1 MTYSFSRKSLSQN
14 PHPYVQ
20 VLNIALSSSQKQ
32 LKVKLDLRMSPS
44 QEGERGGFSGAVKL
58 SSSSLNDYIAPSQ
71 ACIIPLSS
79 DGNTLLVNDGLHDAG
94 EGDGGEILL
103 RAKRGAENKKR
114 FDVAK
119 EDFSKDGKSM
129 IKVSLSDCLACS
141 GCVTSAETVLMEQQS
156 VEEFLGQNFSSEGN
170 IQPVGGTHDR
180 GRGGGGRRRRLVV
193 TLSPQS
199 TASLAVKYSVKYEEM
214 LEKMCGFFKTH
225 FNARAVCS
233 STEARAASRA
243 RYAKE
248 FTERKSKSS
257 GLLPMIASACPGW
270 VCYAE
275 KTENALRDV
284 NLLAKAK
291 SPQAIAGTFA
301 KKGRRAAFSEDTE
314 EEEEEE
320 EEEAYH
326 VSVMP
331 CFDKKLEASRR
342 EFKTKREGDVLGQ
355 GKDDDVD
362 GVNETDCVLT
372 TTEVV
377 ELLEKKCNIV
387 DEAGVRS
394 LPSAKIDSMFASW
407 FRTEDMMDVEEDEQE
422 DALLPPAFAATSGA
436 YLEYVFRK
444 AARDLY
450 GVDLRGKDLEYKTL
464 TNADMREVELKIE
477 GEVKLKFLLAYGFRN
492 VQNVTRA
499 LKREPNKW
507 DFVEMMAC
515 PSGCANGGGQVPP
528 KQSYL
533 NAKLLKR
540 VEEAYMEGEIESERR
555 NLHSAAVKSL
565 ITSAEENGDTL
576 SAYDTTYNALAASND
591 MKKKVTIANVDNW

>member
-1 MTYSFSRKSLSQN
+1 M
-14 PHPYVQ
+14 
-20 VLNIALSSSQKQ
+20 
-32 LKVKLDLRMSPS
+32 
-44 QEGERGGFSGAVKL
+44 KL
-58 SSSSLNDYIAPSQ
+58 SASSLNDYIAPSQ

-79 DGNTLLVNDGLHDAG
+79 DDGHSKLHLQDDDAFG
-94 EGDGGEILL
+94 EDGGEILL
-103 RAKRGAENKKR
+103 RSKRAENNKKR
-114 FDVAK
+114 FEPAK
-119 EDFSKDGKSM
+119 EDFSKDGKS

-170 IQPVGGTHDR
+170 QPLGGTHD
-180 GRGGGGRRRRLVV
+180 GGGGRRRRRLVV

-225 FNARAVCS
+225 FNAQAVCS

-248 FTERKSKSS
+248 FTERKKASS
-257 GLLPMIASACPGW
+257 SLLPMIASACPGW

-301 KKGRRAAFSEDTE
+301 KKGRRAAFSEDT
-314 EEEEEE
+314 EE

-576 SAYDTTYNALAASND
+576 SAYDTTYNALVASND

>member
-1 MTYSFSRKSLSQN
+1 M
-14 PHPYVQ
+14 
-20 VLNIALSSSQKQ
+20 
-32 LKVKLDLRMSPS
+32 
-44 QEGERGGFSGAVKL
+44 KL
-58 SSSSLNDYIAPSQ
+58 SASSLNDYIAPSQ

-79 DGNTLLVNDGLHDAG
+79 DDGHSKLHLQDDDAFG
-94 EGDGGEILL
+94 EDGGEILL
-103 RAKRGAENKKR
+103 RSKRAENNKKR
-114 FDVAK
+114 FEPAK
-119 EDFSKDGKSM
+119 EDFSKDGKS

-170 IQPVGGTHDR
+170 QPLGGTHD
-180 GRGGGGRRRRLVV
+180 GGGGRRRRRLVV

-225 FNARAVCS
+225 FNAQAVCS

-248 FTERKSKSS
+248 FTERKKASS
-257 GLLPMIASACPGW
+257 SLLPMIASACPGW

-301 KKGRRAAFSEDTE
+301 KKGRRAAFSE
-314 EEEEEE
+314 EEEEE

-355 GKDDDVD
+355 GKDDDDVD
-362 GVNETDCVLT
+362 SVNETDCVLT

-528 KQSYL
+528 QQSYL
-533 NAKLLKR
+533 NAELLKR

>member
-1 MTYSFSRKSLSQN
+1 MLSIDTN
-14 PHPYVQ
+14 F
-20 VLNIALSSSQKQ
+20 LSSENNN
-32 LKVKLDLRMSPS
+32 RNMSS
-44 QEGERGGFSGAVKL
+44 SAGGGGFSGAVKL
-58 SSSSLNDYIAPSQ
+58 SASSLNDYIAPSQ
-71 ACIIPLSS
+71 ACIVPLSADS
-79 DGNTLLVNDGLHDAG
+79 LSNAVKVGNDDDDFGA
-94 EGDGGEILL
+94 GGEILL
-103 RAKRGAENKKR
+103 RSRTTTRIEEEEASTSSMKQKKKR
-114 FDVAK
+114 FEPAR
-119 EDFSKDGKSM
+119 EDFSEDGKS

-141 GCVTSAETVLMEQQS
+141 GCVTSAETVLMQQQS
-156 VEEFLGQNFSSEGN
+156 VEEFLAKNFESGN
-170 IQPVGGTHDR
+170 A
-180 GRGGGGRRRRLVV
+180 RLVV
-193 TLSPQS
+193 TISPQS
-199 TASLAVKYSVKYEEM
+199 VASLAVKYNVKSEEM
-214 LEKMCGFFKTH
+214 LEKLCGFFKRH
-225 FNARAVCS
+225 FNAFAVCS
-233 STEARAASRA
+233 SNEARAASRA
-243 RYAKE
+243 RYARE
-248 FTERKSKSS
+248 FTERKTSS
-257 GLLPMIASACPGW
+257 SSLLPMIASACPGW

-301 KKGRRAAFSEDTE
+301 KKAALSEET
-314 EEEEEE
+314 
-320 EEEAYH
+320 EAYH

-331 CFDKKLEASRR
+331 CFDKKLEASRK
-342 EFKTKREGDVLGQ
+342 EFKTDNT
-355 GKDDDVD
+355 
-362 GVNETDCVLT
+362 NETDCVLT

-377 ELLEKKCNIV
+377 ELLEKKCNVV

-407 FRTEDMMDVEEDEQE
+407 SRTEDMMDVEEEDERE
-422 DALLPPAFAATSGA
+422 DVLLPPAFAATSGA

-528 KQSYL
+528 PQSYL

-540 VEEAYMEGEIESERR
+540 VEEAYMESEMESECK
-555 NLHSAAVKSL
+555 NLRSTALKSVISSANETGNALNPVF
-565 ITSAEENGDTL
+565 
-576 SAYDTTYNALAASND
+576 DTTYNALAASDD
-591 MKKKVTIANVDNW
+591 MKNKVTIANVDNW

>member
-1 MTYSFSRKSLSQN
+1 
-14 PHPYVQ
+14 
-20 VLNIALSSSQKQ
+20 
-32 LKVKLDLRMSPS
+32 
-44 QEGERGGFSGAVKL
+44 
-58 SSSSLNDYIAPSQ
+58 
-71 ACIIPLSS
+71 
-79 DGNTLLVNDGLHDAG
+79 
-94 EGDGGEILL
+94 
-103 RAKRGAENKKR
+103 
-114 FDVAK
+114 
-119 EDFSKDGKSM
+119 
-129 IKVSLSDCLACS
+129 
-141 GCVTSAETVLMEQQS
+141 MEQQS
-156 VEEFLGQNFSSEGN
+156 VEEFLGQNFSLEGN
-170 IQPVGGTHDR
+170 QPLGGTHDG
-180 GRGGGGRRRRLVV
+180 GRGGGRRRRLVV

-225 FNARAVCS
+225 FNAQAVCS

-248 FTERKSKSS
+248 FTERKKASS
-257 GLLPMIASACPGW
+257 SLLPMIASACPGW

-320 EEEAYH
+320 EAYH

-362 GVNETDCVLT
+362 SVNETDCVLT

-528 KQSYL
+528 QQSYL

>member
-1 MTYSFSRKSLSQN
+1 MIFVLALNPFHTPTTSTKYRSF
-14 PHPYVQ
+14 
-20 VLNIALSSSQKQ
+20 ISSQKQ
-32 LKVKLDLRMSPS
+32 RSKKKLDLKMSPS
-44 QEGERGGFSGAVKL
+44 QGGEQTGGFSGAVKL

-79 DGNTLLVNDGLHDAG
+79 DGNKLLNDVNDAG

-103 RAKRGAENKKR
+103 RAKRGANENKNKKR
-114 FDVAK
+114 FEPAK
-119 EDFSKDGKSM
+119 EDFSKDGKSSM
-129 IKVSLSDCLACS
+129 VKVSLSDCLACS

-170 IQPVGGTHDR
+170 IQPVGGTHD
-180 GRGGGGRRRRLVV
+180 GGGGRGRRRRRLVV

-320 EEEAYH
+320 EAYH

-362 GVNETDCVLT
+362 SVNETDCVLT

-576 SAYDTTYNALAASND
+576 SAYDTTYNALAVSND

>member
-1 MTYSFSRKSLSQN
+1 
-14 PHPYVQ
+14 
-20 VLNIALSSSQKQ
+20 
-32 LKVKLDLRMSPS
+32 MSPS
-44 QEGERGGFSGAVKL
+44 QEGEQTGGFSGAVKL

-79 DGNTLLVNDGLHDAG
+79 DGNKLLNDVNDAG

-103 RAKRGAENKKR
+103 RAKRGAENKNKKR
-114 FDVAK
+114 FVFEPAK
-119 EDFSKDGKSM
+119 EDFSKDGKST

-170 IQPVGGTHDR
+170 QPLGGTHDR
-180 GRGGGGRRRRLVV
+180 GRGRRRKRLVV

-301 KKGRRAAFSEDTE
+301 KKGRRAAFSEDT
-314 EEEEEE
+314 EE

>member
-1 MTYSFSRKSLSQN
+1 M
-14 PHPYVQ
+14 
-20 VLNIALSSSQKQ
+20 
-32 LKVKLDLRMSPS
+32 
-44 QEGERGGFSGAVKL
+44 KL
-58 SSSSLNDYIAPSQ
+58 SASSLNDYIAPSQ

-79 DGNTLLVNDGLHDAG
+79 DDGHSKLHLQDDDAFG
-94 EGDGGEILL
+94 EDGGEILL
-103 RAKRGAENKKR
+103 RSKRAENNKKR
-114 FDVAK
+114 FEPAK
-119 EDFSKDGKSM
+119 EDFSKDGKS

-170 IQPVGGTHDR
+170 QPLGGTHD
-180 GRGGGGRRRRLVV
+180 GGGGRRRRRLVV

-225 FNARAVCS
+225 FNAQAVCS

-248 FTERKSKSS
+248 FTERKKASS
-257 GLLPMIASACPGW
+257 SLLPMIASACPGW

-320 EEEAYH
+320 EAYH

-355 GKDDDVD
+355 GKDDDDVD
-362 GVNETDCVLT
+362 SVNETDCVLT

-528 KQSYL
+528 QQSYL

>member
-1 MTYSFSRKSLSQN
+1 
-14 PHPYVQ
+14 
-20 VLNIALSSSQKQ
+20 
-32 LKVKLDLRMSPS
+32 MSPS
-44 QEGERGGFSGAVKL
+44 QEGEHTGGFSGAVKL

-79 DGNTLLVNDGLHDAG
+79 DGNKLLNDVNDAG

-103 RAKRGAENKKR
+103 RAKRGAENKNKKR
-114 FDVAK
+114 FVFEPAK
-119 EDFSKDGKSM
+119 EDFSKDGKST

-170 IQPVGGTHDR
+170 QPLGGTHDR
-180 GRGGGGRRRRLVV
+180 GRGRRRKRLVV

-314 EEEEEE
+314 EEEE
-320 EEEAYH
+320 AYH

-362 GVNETDCVLT
+362 SVNETDCVLT

>member
-1 MTYSFSRKSLSQN
+1 
-14 PHPYVQ
+14 
-20 VLNIALSSSQKQ
+20 
-32 LKVKLDLRMSPS
+32 
-44 QEGERGGFSGAVKL
+44 
-58 SSSSLNDYIAPSQ
+58 
-71 ACIIPLSS
+71 
-79 DGNTLLVNDGLHDAG
+79 
-94 EGDGGEILL
+94 
-103 RAKRGAENKKR
+103 
-114 FDVAK
+114 
-119 EDFSKDGKSM
+119 
-129 IKVSLSDCLACS
+129 
-141 GCVTSAETVLMEQQS
+141 
-156 VEEFLGQNFSSEGN
+156 
-170 IQPVGGTHDR
+170 
-180 GRGGGGRRRRLVV
+180 
-193 TLSPQS
+193 
-199 TASLAVKYSVKYEEM
+199 LAVKYSVKYEEM

-320 EEEAYH
+320 EAYH

-362 GVNETDCVLT
+362 SFNETDCVLT

>member
-1 MTYSFSRKSLSQN
+1 M
-14 PHPYVQ
+14 
-20 VLNIALSSSQKQ
+20 
-32 LKVKLDLRMSPS
+32 
-44 QEGERGGFSGAVKL
+44 KL
-58 SSSSLNDYIAPSQ
+58 SASSLNDYIAPSQ

-79 DGNTLLVNDGLHDAG
+79 DGNKLLNDVNDAG

-103 RAKRGAENKKR
+103 RSKRAENNKKR
-114 FDVAK
+114 FEPAK
-119 EDFSKDGKSM
+119 EDFSKDGKS

-156 VEEFLGQNFSSEGN
+156 VEEFLGQNFSLEGN
-170 IQPVGGTHDR
+170 QPLGGTHDGG
-180 GRGGGGRRRRLVV
+180 GRGGRRRLVV

-225 FNARAVCS
+225 FNAQAVCS

-248 FTERKSKSS
+248 FTERKKASS
-257 GLLPMIASACPGW
+257 SLLPMIASACPGW

-320 EEEAYH
+320 EAYH

-362 GVNETDCVLT
+362 SVNETDCVLT

-528 KQSYL
+528 QQSYL

-576 SAYDTTYNALAASND
+576 STYDTTYNALAASND

>member
-1 MTYSFSRKSLSQN
+1 
-14 PHPYVQ
+14 
-20 VLNIALSSSQKQ
+20 
-32 LKVKLDLRMSPS
+32 MSPS
-44 QEGERGGFSGAVKL
+44 QEGEQTGGFSGAVKL

-79 DGNTLLVNDGLHDAG
+79 DGNKLLNDVNDAG

-103 RAKRGAENKKR
+103 RAKRGAENKNKKR
-114 FDVAK
+114 FVFEPAK
-119 EDFSKDGKSM
+119 EDFSKDGKST

-156 VEEFLGQNFSSEGN
+156 VEEFLGQNFSLEGN
-170 IQPVGGTHDR
+170 QPLGGTHDR
-180 GRGGGGRRRRLVV
+180 GRGRRRKRLVV

-314 EEEEEE
+314 EEEE
-320 EEEAYH
+320 AYH

-362 GVNETDCVLT
+362 SVNETDCVLT

>member
-1 MTYSFSRKSLSQN
+1 M
-14 PHPYVQ
+14 
-20 VLNIALSSSQKQ
+20 
-32 LKVKLDLRMSPS
+32 
-44 QEGERGGFSGAVKL
+44 KL
-58 SSSSLNDYIAPSQ
+58 SASSLNDYIAPSQ

-79 DGNTLLVNDGLHDAG
+79 DDGHSKLHLQDDDAFG
-94 EGDGGEILL
+94 EDGGEILL
-103 RAKRGAENKKR
+103 RSKRAENNKKR
-114 FDVAK
+114 FEPAK
-119 EDFSKDGKSM
+119 EDFSKDGKS

-170 IQPVGGTHDR
+170 QPLGGTHD
-180 GRGGGGRRRRLVV
+180 GGGGRRRRRLVV

-225 FNARAVCS
+225 FNAQAVCS

-248 FTERKSKSS
+248 FTERKKASS
-257 GLLPMIASACPGW
+257 SLLPMIASACPGW

-320 EEEAYH
+320 EAYH

-355 GKDDDVD
+355 GKDDDDVD
-362 GVNETDCVLT
+362 SVNETDCVLT

-528 KQSYL
+528 QQSYL

-576 SAYDTTYNALAASND
+576 STYDTTYNALAASND

>member
-1 MTYSFSRKSLSQN
+1 M
-14 PHPYVQ
+14 
-20 VLNIALSSSQKQ
+20 
-32 LKVKLDLRMSPS
+32 
-44 QEGERGGFSGAVKL
+44 KL
-58 SSSSLNDYIAPSQ
+58 SASSLNDYIAPSQ

-79 DGNTLLVNDGLHDAG
+79 DDGHSKLHLQDDDAFG
-94 EGDGGEILL
+94 EDGGEILL
-103 RAKRGAENKKR
+103 RSKRAENNKKR
-114 FDVAK
+114 FEPAK
-119 EDFSKDGKSM
+119 EDFSKDGKS

-170 IQPVGGTHDR
+170 QPLGGTHD
-180 GRGGGGRRRRLVV
+180 GGGGRRRRRLVV

-225 FNARAVCS
+225 FNAQAVCS

-248 FTERKSKSS
+248 FTERKKASS
-257 GLLPMIASACPGW
+257 SLLPMIASACPGW

-301 KKGRRAAFSEDTE
+301 KKGRRAAFSE
-314 EEEEEE
+314 EEEEE

-362 GVNETDCVLT
+362 SVNETDCVLT

-528 KQSYL
+528 QQSYL
-533 NAKLLKR
+533 NAELLKR

>member
-1 MTYSFSRKSLSQN
+1 M
-14 PHPYVQ
+14 
-20 VLNIALSSSQKQ
+20 
-32 LKVKLDLRMSPS
+32 
-44 QEGERGGFSGAVKL
+44 
-58 SSSSLNDYIAPSQ
+58 
-71 ACIIPLSS
+71 
-79 DGNTLLVNDGLHDAG
+79 
-94 EGDGGEILL
+94 
-103 RAKRGAENKKR
+103 
-114 FDVAK
+114 
-119 EDFSKDGKSM
+119 
-129 IKVSLSDCLACS
+129 
-141 GCVTSAETVLMEQQS
+141 
-156 VEEFLGQNFSSEGN
+156 
-170 IQPVGGTHDR
+170 
-180 GRGGGGRRRRLVV
+180 
-193 TLSPQS
+193 
-199 TASLAVKYSVKYEEM
+199 
-214 LEKMCGFFKTH
+214 
-225 FNARAVCS
+225 
-233 STEARAASRA
+233 
-243 RYAKE
+243 
-248 FTERKSKSS
+248 
-257 GLLPMIASACPGW
+257 
-270 VCYAE
+270 
-275 KTENALRDV
+275 
-284 NLLAKAK
+284 
-291 SPQAIAGTFA
+291 
-301 KKGRRAAFSEDTE
+301 
-314 EEEEEE
+314 
-320 EEEAYH
+320 
-326 VSVMP
+326 
-331 CFDKKLEASRR
+331 
-342 EFKTKREGDVLGQ
+342 
-355 GKDDDVD
+355 
-362 GVNETDCVLT
+362 LT

-528 KQSYL
+528 QQSYL

-565 ITSAEENGDTL
+565 ITSAEENGDAL
-576 SAYDTTYNALAASND
+576 SVYDTTYNALAASND

>member
-1 MTYSFSRKSLSQN
+1 
-14 PHPYVQ
+14 
-20 VLNIALSSSQKQ
+20 
-32 LKVKLDLRMSPS
+32 MSPS
-44 QEGERGGFSGAVKL
+44 QEGEHTGGFSGAVKL

-79 DGNTLLVNDGLHDAG
+79 DGNKLLNDVNDAG

-103 RAKRGAENKKR
+103 RAKRGAENKNKKR
-114 FDVAK
+114 FVFEPAK
-119 EDFSKDGKSM
+119 EDFSKDGKST

-156 VEEFLGQNFSSEGN
+156 VEEFLGQNFSLEGN
-170 IQPVGGTHDR
+170 QPLGGTHDR
-180 GRGGGGRRRRLVV
+180 GRGRRRKRLVV

-301 KKGRRAAFSEDTE
+301 KKGRRAAFSENT
-314 EEEEEE
+314 EEE

-362 GVNETDCVLT
+362 SVNETDCVLT

>member
-1 MTYSFSRKSLSQN
+1 
-14 PHPYVQ
+14 
-20 VLNIALSSSQKQ
+20 
-32 LKVKLDLRMSPS
+32 MSPS
-44 QEGERGGFSGAVKL
+44 QQGEHTGGFSGAVKL

-79 DGNTLLVNDGLHDAG
+79 DGNKLLNDVNDAG

-103 RAKRGAENKKR
+103 RAKRGAENKNKKR
-114 FDVAK
+114 FVFEPAK
-119 EDFSKDGKSM
+119 EDFSKDGKST

-170 IQPVGGTHDR
+170 QPLGGTHDR
-180 GRGGGGRRRRLVV
+180 GRGRRRKRLVV

-301 KKGRRAAFSEDTE
+301 KKGRRAAFSEDT
-314 EEEEEE
+314 EE

>member
-1 MTYSFSRKSLSQN
+1 
-14 PHPYVQ
+14 
-20 VLNIALSSSQKQ
+20 
-32 LKVKLDLRMSPS
+32 
-44 QEGERGGFSGAVKL
+44 
-58 SSSSLNDYIAPSQ
+58 
-71 ACIIPLSS
+71 
-79 DGNTLLVNDGLHDAG
+79 
-94 EGDGGEILL
+94 
-103 RAKRGAENKKR
+103 
-114 FDVAK
+114 
-119 EDFSKDGKSM
+119 
-129 IKVSLSDCLACS
+129 
-141 GCVTSAETVLMEQQS
+141 
-156 VEEFLGQNFSSEGN
+156 
-170 IQPVGGTHDR
+170 
-180 GRGGGGRRRRLVV
+180 
-193 TLSPQS
+193 
-199 TASLAVKYSVKYEEM
+199 
-214 LEKMCGFFKTH
+214 
-225 FNARAVCS
+225 
-233 STEARAASRA
+233 
-243 RYAKE
+243 
-248 FTERKSKSS
+248 
-257 GLLPMIASACPGW
+257 MIASACPGW

-320 EEEAYH
+320 EAYH

-362 GVNETDCVLT
+362 SVNETDCVLT

-576 SAYDTTYNALAASND
+576 SAYDTTYNALVASND

>member
-1 MTYSFSRKSLSQN
+1 M
-14 PHPYVQ
+14 
-20 VLNIALSSSQKQ
+20 
-32 LKVKLDLRMSPS
+32 
-44 QEGERGGFSGAVKL
+44 KL

-79 DGNTLLVNDGLHDAG
+79 DGNKLLNDVNDAG

-103 RAKRGAENKKR
+103 RAKRGAENKNKKR
-114 FDVAK
+114 FVFEPAK
-119 EDFSKDGKSM
+119 EDFSKDGKST

-170 IQPVGGTHDR
+170 QPLGGTHDR
-180 GRGGGGRRRRLVV
+180 GRGRRRKRLVV

-314 EEEEEE
+314 EEEE
-320 EEEAYH
+320 AYH

-342 EFKTKREGDVLGQ
+342 EFKTKREGDVFGQ

-362 GVNETDCVLT
+362 SVNETDCVLT

-576 SAYDTTYNALAASND
+576 SAYDTTYNALVASND

>member
-1 MTYSFSRKSLSQN
+1 
-14 PHPYVQ
+14 
-20 VLNIALSSSQKQ
+20 
-32 LKVKLDLRMSPS
+32 MSPS
-44 QEGERGGFSGAVKL
+44 QEGEHTGGFSGAVKL

-79 DGNTLLVNDGLHDAG
+79 DGNKLLNDVNDAG

-103 RAKRGAENKKR
+103 RAKRGAENKNKKR
-114 FDVAK
+114 FVFEPAK
-119 EDFSKDGKSM
+119 EDFSKDGKST

-170 IQPVGGTHDR
+170 QPLGGTHDR
-180 GRGGGGRRRRLVV
+180 GRGRRRKRLVV

-314 EEEEEE
+314 EEEE
-320 EEEAYH
+320 AYH

-362 GVNETDCVLT
+362 SVNETDCVLT

-576 SAYDTTYNALAASND
+576 SAYDTTYNALVASND

>member
-1 MTYSFSRKSLSQN
+1 
-14 PHPYVQ
+14 
-20 VLNIALSSSQKQ
+20 
-32 LKVKLDLRMSPS
+32 MSPS
-44 QEGERGGFSGAVKL
+44 QEGEHTGGFSGAVKL

-79 DGNTLLVNDGLHDAG
+79 DGNKLLNDVNDAG

-103 RAKRGAENKKR
+103 RAKRGAENKNKKR
-114 FDVAK
+114 FVFEPAK
-119 EDFSKDGKSM
+119 EDFSKDGKST

-156 VEEFLGQNFSSEGN
+156 VEEFLGQNFSLEGN
-170 IQPVGGTHDR
+170 QPLGGTHDR
-180 GRGGGGRRRRLVV
+180 GRGRRRKRLVV

-314 EEEEEE
+314 EEEE
-320 EEEAYH
+320 AYH

-342 EFKTKREGDVLGQ
+342 EFKTKREGDVLGK

-362 GVNETDCVLT
+362 SVNETDCVLT

-377 ELLEKKCNIV
+377 ELLEKKCSIV

>member
-1 MTYSFSRKSLSQN
+1 
-14 PHPYVQ
+14 
-20 VLNIALSSSQKQ
+20 
-32 LKVKLDLRMSPS
+32 MSPS

-79 DGNTLLVNDGLHDAG
+79 DGNKLLNDVNDAG

-103 RAKRGAENKKR
+103 RSKRAENEIKNTKKR
-114 FDVAK
+114 FEPAK
-119 EDFSKDGKSM
+119 EDFSKDGKS

-170 IQPVGGTHDR
+170 IQPLGGTH
-180 GRGGGGRRRRLVV
+180 GGGEGGGRRKRLVV

-248 FTERKSKSS
+248 FTERKKKASS
-257 GLLPMIASACPGW
+257 SLLPMIASACPGW

-314 EEEEEE
+314 EEEEE
-320 EEEAYH
+320 AYH

-362 GVNETDCVLT
+362 SVNETDCVLT

-464 TNADMREVELKIE
+464 TNADMCEVELKIE

-528 KQSYL
+528 QQSYL

>member
-1 MTYSFSRKSLSQN
+1 M
-14 PHPYVQ
+14 
-20 VLNIALSSSQKQ
+20 
-32 LKVKLDLRMSPS
+32 
-44 QEGERGGFSGAVKL
+44 KL
-58 SSSSLNDYIAPSQ
+58 SASSLNDYIAPSQ

-79 DGNTLLVNDGLHDAG
+79 DDGHSKLHLQDDDAFG
-94 EGDGGEILL
+94 EDGGEILL
-103 RAKRGAENKKR
+103 RSKRAENNKKR
-114 FDVAK
+114 FEPAK
-119 EDFSKDGKSM
+119 EDFSKDGKS

-170 IQPVGGTHDR
+170 QPLGGTHD
-180 GRGGGGRRRRLVV
+180 GGGGRRRRRLVV

-225 FNARAVCS
+225 FNAQAVCS

-248 FTERKSKSS
+248 FTERKKASS
-257 GLLPMIASACPGW
+257 SLLPMIASACPGW

-320 EEEAYH
+320 EEAYH

-355 GKDDDVD
+355 GKDDDDVD
-362 GVNETDCVLT
+362 SVNETDCVLT

-528 KQSYL
+528 QQSYL

-576 SAYDTTYNALAASND
+576 STYDTTYNALAASND

>member
-1 MTYSFSRKSLSQN
+1 M
-14 PHPYVQ
+14 
-20 VLNIALSSSQKQ
+20 
-32 LKVKLDLRMSPS
+32 
-44 QEGERGGFSGAVKL
+44 KL
-58 SSSSLNDYIAPSQ
+58 SASSLNDYIAPSQ

-79 DGNTLLVNDGLHDAG
+79 DDGHSKLHLQDDDAFG
-94 EGDGGEILL
+94 EDGGEILL
-103 RAKRGAENKKR
+103 RSKRAENNKKR
-114 FDVAK
+114 FEPAK
-119 EDFSKDGKSM
+119 EDFSKDGKS

-170 IQPVGGTHDR
+170 QPLGGTHD
-180 GRGGGGRRRRLVV
+180 GGGGRRRRRLVV

-225 FNARAVCS
+225 FNAQAVCS

-248 FTERKSKSS
+248 FTERKKASS
-257 GLLPMIASACPGW
+257 SLLPMIASACPGW

-301 KKGRRAAFSEDTE
+301 KKGRRAAFSEDT
-314 EEEEEE
+314 EEEEE

-528 KQSYL
+528 QQSYL

-576 SAYDTTYNALAASND
+576 STYDTTYNALAASND

>member
-1 MTYSFSRKSLSQN
+1 
-14 PHPYVQ
+14 
-20 VLNIALSSSQKQ
+20 
-32 LKVKLDLRMSPS
+32 MSPS
-44 QEGERGGFSGAVKL
+44 QEGEHTGGFSGAVKL

-79 DGNTLLVNDGLHDAG
+79 DGNKLLNDVNDAG

-103 RAKRGAENKKR
+103 RAKRGAENKNKKR
-114 FDVAK
+114 FVFEPAK
-119 EDFSKDGKSM
+119 EDFSKDGKST

-156 VEEFLGQNFSSEGN
+156 VEEFLGQNFSLEGN
-170 IQPVGGTHDR
+170 QPLGGTHDR
-180 GRGGGGRRRRLVV
+180 GRGRRRKRLVV

-301 KKGRRAAFSEDTE
+301 KKGRRAAFSENT
-314 EEEEEE
+314 EE

-362 GVNETDCVLT
+362 SVNETDCVLT

-377 ELLEKKCNIV
+377 ELLEKKCSIV

>member
-1 MTYSFSRKSLSQN
+1 
-14 PHPYVQ
+14 
-20 VLNIALSSSQKQ
+20 
-32 LKVKLDLRMSPS
+32 
-44 QEGERGGFSGAVKL
+44 VKL
-58 SSSSLNDYIAPSQ
+58 SASSLNDYIAPSQ

-79 DGNTLLVNDGLHDAG
+79 DDGHSKLHLQDDDAFG
-94 EGDGGEILL
+94 EDGGEILL
-103 RAKRGAENKKR
+103 RSKRAENNKKR
-114 FDVAK
+114 FEPAK
-119 EDFSKDGKSM
+119 EDFSKDGKS

-170 IQPVGGTHDR
+170 QPLGGTHD
-180 GRGGGGRRRRLVV
+180 GGGGRRRRRLVV

-225 FNARAVCS
+225 FNAQAVCS

-248 FTERKSKSS
+248 FTERKKASS
-257 GLLPMIASACPGW
+257 SLLPMIASACPGW

-301 KKGRRAAFSEDTE
+301 KKGRRAAFSE
-314 EEEEEE
+314 EEEEE

-355 GKDDDVD
+355 GKDDDDVD
-362 GVNETDCVLT
+362 SVNETDCVLT

-528 KQSYL
+528 QQSYL

>member
-1 MTYSFSRKSLSQN
+1 
-14 PHPYVQ
+14 
-20 VLNIALSSSQKQ
+20 
-32 LKVKLDLRMSPS
+32 MSPS
-44 QEGERGGFSGAVKL
+44 QQGEHTGGFSGAVKL

-79 DGNTLLVNDGLHDAG
+79 DGNKLLNDVNDAG

-103 RAKRGAENKKR
+103 RAKRGAENKNKKR
-114 FDVAK
+114 FVFEPAK
-119 EDFSKDGKSM
+119 EDFSKDGKST

-170 IQPVGGTHDR
+170 QPLGGTHDR
-180 GRGGGGRRRRLVV
+180 GRGRRRKRLVV

-314 EEEEEE
+314 EEEE
-320 EEEAYH
+320 AYH

-362 GVNETDCVLT
+362 SVNETDCVLT

-576 SAYDTTYNALAASND
+576 SAYDTTYNALVASND

>member
-1 MTYSFSRKSLSQN
+1 
-14 PHPYVQ
+14 
-20 VLNIALSSSQKQ
+20 
-32 LKVKLDLRMSPS
+32 MSPS
-44 QEGERGGFSGAVKL
+44 QEGEQTGGFSGAVKL

-79 DGNTLLVNDGLHDAG
+79 DGNKLLNDVNDAG

-103 RAKRGAENKKR
+103 RAKRGAENKNKKR
-114 FDVAK
+114 FVFEPAK
-119 EDFSKDGKSM
+119 EDFSKDGKST

-170 IQPVGGTHDR
+170 QPLGGTHDR
-180 GRGGGGRRRRLVV
+180 GRGRRRKRLVV

-314 EEEEEE
+314 EEEE
-320 EEEAYH
+320 AYH

-362 GVNETDCVLT
+362 SVNETDCVLT

-576 SAYDTTYNALAASND
+576 SAYDTTYNALVASND

>member
-1 MTYSFSRKSLSQN
+1 
-14 PHPYVQ
+14 
-20 VLNIALSSSQKQ
+20 
-32 LKVKLDLRMSPS
+32 
-44 QEGERGGFSGAVKL
+44 
-58 SSSSLNDYIAPSQ
+58 
-71 ACIIPLSS
+71 
-79 DGNTLLVNDGLHDAG
+79 
-94 EGDGGEILL
+94 
-103 RAKRGAENKKR
+103 
-114 FDVAK
+114 
-119 EDFSKDGKSM
+119 
-129 IKVSLSDCLACS
+129 
-141 GCVTSAETVLMEQQS
+141 MEQQS
-156 VEEFLGQNFSSEGN
+156 VEEFLGQNFSLEGN
-170 IQPVGGTHDR
+170 QPLGGTHDG
-180 GRGGGGRRRRLVV
+180 GRGGGRRRRLVV

-225 FNARAVCS
+225 FNAQAVCS

-248 FTERKSKSS
+248 FTERKKASS
-257 GLLPMIASACPGW
+257 SLLPMIASACPGW

-320 EEEAYH
+320 EAYH

-355 GKDDDVD
+355 GKDDDDVD
-362 GVNETDCVLT
+362 SVNETDCVLT

-528 KQSYL
+528 QQSYL

>member
-1 MTYSFSRKSLSQN
+1 
-14 PHPYVQ
+14 
-20 VLNIALSSSQKQ
+20 
-32 LKVKLDLRMSPS
+32 MSPS
-44 QEGERGGFSGAVKL
+44 QEGEHTGGFSGAVKL

-79 DGNTLLVNDGLHDAG
+79 DGNKLLNDVNDAG

-103 RAKRGAENKKR
+103 RAKRGAENKNKKR
-114 FDVAK
+114 FVFEPAK
-119 EDFSKDGKSM
+119 EDFSKDGKST

-170 IQPVGGTHDR
+170 QPLGGTHDR
-180 GRGGGGRRRRLVV
+180 GRGRRRKRLVV

-314 EEEEEE
+314 EEEE
-320 EEEAYH
+320 AYH

-362 GVNETDCVLT
+362 SVNETDCVLT

-407 FRTEDMMDVEEDEQE
+407 FRTDDMMDVEEDEQE

>member
-1 MTYSFSRKSLSQN
+1 
-14 PHPYVQ
+14 
-20 VLNIALSSSQKQ
+20 
-32 LKVKLDLRMSPS
+32 MSPS
-44 QEGERGGFSGAVKL
+44 QEGEHTGGFSGAVKL

-79 DGNTLLVNDGLHDAG
+79 DGNKLLNDVNDAG
-94 EGDGGEILL
+94 EGDGGEVLL
-103 RAKRGAENKKR
+103 RAKRGAENKNKKR
-114 FDVAK
+114 FVFEPAK
-119 EDFSKDGKSM
+119 EDFSKDGKST

-170 IQPVGGTHDR
+170 IQPLGGTHDR
-180 GRGGGGRRRRLVV
+180 GRGRRRKRLVV

-214 LEKMCGFFKTH
+214 LEKMCGFLKTH

-314 EEEEEE
+314 EEEE
-320 EEEAYH
+320 AYH

-362 GVNETDCVLT
+362 SVNETDCVLT

>member
-1 MTYSFSRKSLSQN
+1 
-14 PHPYVQ
+14 
-20 VLNIALSSSQKQ
+20 
-32 LKVKLDLRMSPS
+32 MSPS
-44 QEGERGGFSGAVKL
+44 QEGEQTGGFSGAVKL

-79 DGNTLLVNDGLHDAG
+79 DGNKLLNDVNDAG

-103 RAKRGAENKKR
+103 RAKRGAENKNTKR
-114 FDVAK
+114 FVFEPAK
-119 EDFSKDGKSM
+119 EDFSKDGKST

-170 IQPVGGTHDR
+170 QPLGGTHDR
-180 GRGGGGRRRRLVV
+180 GRGRRRKRLVV

-314 EEEEEE
+314 EEEE
-320 EEEAYH
+320 AYH

-362 GVNETDCVLT
+362 SVNETDCVLT

>member
-1 MTYSFSRKSLSQN
+1 
-14 PHPYVQ
+14 
-20 VLNIALSSSQKQ
+20 
-32 LKVKLDLRMSPS
+32 MSPS
-44 QEGERGGFSGAVKL
+44 QEGEHTGGFSGAVKL

-79 DGNTLLVNDGLHDAG
+79 DGNKLLNDVNDAG

-103 RAKRGAENKKR
+103 RAKRGAENKNKKR
-114 FDVAK
+114 FVFEPAK
-119 EDFSKDGKSM
+119 EDFSKDGKST

-156 VEEFLGQNFSSEGN
+156 VEEFLGQNFSLEGN
-170 IQPVGGTHDR
+170 QPLGGTHDR
-180 GRGGGGRRRRLVV
+180 GRGRRRKRLVV

-314 EEEEEE
+314 EEEE
-320 EEEAYH
+320 AYH

-362 GVNETDCVLT
+362 SVNETDCVLT

-377 ELLEKKCNIV
+377 ELLEKKCSIV

>member
-1 MTYSFSRKSLSQN
+1 
-14 PHPYVQ
+14 
-20 VLNIALSSSQKQ
+20 
-32 LKVKLDLRMSPS
+32 MSPS
-44 QEGERGGFSGAVKL
+44 QEGEHTGGFSGAVKL

-79 DGNTLLVNDGLHDAG
+79 DGNKLLNDVNDAG

-103 RAKRGAENKKR
+103 RAKRGAENKNKKR
-114 FDVAK
+114 FVFEPAK
-119 EDFSKDGKSM
+119 EDFSKDGKST

-156 VEEFLGQNFSSEGN
+156 VEEFLGQNFSLEGN
-170 IQPVGGTHDR
+170 QPLGGTHDR
-180 GRGGGGRRRRLVV
+180 GRGRRRKRLVV

-301 KKGRRAAFSEDTE
+301 KKGRRAAFSENT
-314 EEEEEE
+314 EE

-362 GVNETDCVLT
+362 SVNETDCVLT

>member
-1 MTYSFSRKSLSQN
+1 
-14 PHPYVQ
+14 
-20 VLNIALSSSQKQ
+20 
-32 LKVKLDLRMSPS
+32 MSPS
-44 QEGERGGFSGAVKL
+44 QQGEHTGGFSGAVKL

-79 DGNTLLVNDGLHDAG
+79 DGNKLLNDVNDAG

-103 RAKRGAENKKR
+103 RAKRGAENKNKKR
-114 FDVAK
+114 FVFEPAK
-119 EDFSKDGKSM
+119 EDFSKDGKS

-170 IQPVGGTHDR
+170 QPLGGTHDR
-180 GRGGGGRRRRLVV
+180 GRGRRRKRLVV

-314 EEEEEE
+314 EEV
-320 EEEAYH
+320 EAYH

-362 GVNETDCVLT
+362 SVNETDCVLT